1 MPVPPSREEF
11 DRLLESFDAMR
22 KGVES
27 VLNIAASA
35 QAEIRVLAL
44 ICGHTIARSCSLA
57 ADPEEAF
64 QHIVE
69 GTEDAV
75 TAGMKLDPASAD
87 SATINEIMKMIRAC
101 ALYELSVLLR
111 GSKDR
116 P

>member
-1 MPVPPSREEF
+1 
-11 DRLLESFDAMR
+11 MR

-75 TAGMKLDPASAD
+75 TAGMKLDPASAELHD
-87 SATINEIMKMIRAC
+87 QRNHEDDLGARFVRAFR
-101 ALYELSVLLR
+101 LVTRLE
-111 GSKDR
+111 GS
-116 P
+116 PVT